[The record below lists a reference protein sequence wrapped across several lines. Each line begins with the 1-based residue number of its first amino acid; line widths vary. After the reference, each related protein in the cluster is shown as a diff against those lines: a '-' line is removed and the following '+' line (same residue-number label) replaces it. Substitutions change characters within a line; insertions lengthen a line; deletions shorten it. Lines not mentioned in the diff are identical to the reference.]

1 MEFYLTRMGK
11 TFFEGTVPKL
21 VRELEKL
28 NENLKPKEMERE
40 ISTTY
45 AIESYLTAGWRP
57 VLTFTDRG
65 EEFIIVE
72 REVRHDK

>member
-28 NENLKPKEMERE
+28 NENLKPKEMERT
-40 ISTTY
+40 I
-45 AIESYLTAGWRP
+45 ADANNIGNYLYDGWRP
-57 VLTFTDRG
+57 VLTFKDRG
-65 EEFIIVE
+65 LDCIIVE
-72 REVRHDK
+72 REVRHDR